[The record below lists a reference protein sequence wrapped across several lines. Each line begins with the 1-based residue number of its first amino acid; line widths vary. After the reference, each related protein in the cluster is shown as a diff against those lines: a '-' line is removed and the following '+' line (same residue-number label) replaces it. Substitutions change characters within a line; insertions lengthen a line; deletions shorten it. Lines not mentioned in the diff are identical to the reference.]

1 MGDDVEDE
9 PSQWSISGAL
19 LYSVTIITTIG
30 KLSLKN
36 IPTLVQSE
44 VVSDIIPRHEII
56 IVQRYE
62 NHVYI
67 PPSL

>member
-1 MGDDVEDE
+1 MQVKNEGYDGKEANVGDDVEDE

-36 IPTLVQSE
+36 IPT
-44 VVSDIIPRHEII
+44 
-56 IVQRYE
+56 
-62 NHVYI
+62 
-67 PPSL
+67 